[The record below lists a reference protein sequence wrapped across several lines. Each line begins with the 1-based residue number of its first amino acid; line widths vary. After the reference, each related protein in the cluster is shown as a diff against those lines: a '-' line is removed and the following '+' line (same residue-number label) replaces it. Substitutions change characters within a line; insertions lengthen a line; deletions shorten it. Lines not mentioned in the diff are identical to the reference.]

1 MPEDQE
7 AQHWF
12 VLLNG
17 KRYGPYTLP
26 ALKKVVEKGVI
37 GQGAGVWRPSWE
49 QWRAAGDV
57 PELFAS
63 EPPAVESFEGKQAP
77 EEQAEAPATSPDE
90 PDEAQEAAQ
99 GVQKAGP

>member
-26 ALKKVVEKGVI
+26 ALKKGVEKGVI
-37 GQGAGVWRPSWE
+37 GQSAGVWRPSWE

-63 EPPAVESFEGKQAP
+63 EPPA
-77 EEQAEAPATSPDE
+77 AEAFGGESSARRAGRSPRDI
-90 PDEAQEAAQ
+90 PRR
-99 GVQKAGP
+99 AG